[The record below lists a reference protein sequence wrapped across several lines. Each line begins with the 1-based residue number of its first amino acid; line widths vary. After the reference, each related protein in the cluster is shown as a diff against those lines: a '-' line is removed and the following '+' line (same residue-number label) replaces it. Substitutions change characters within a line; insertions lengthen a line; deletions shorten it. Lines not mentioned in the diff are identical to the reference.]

1 MAGVLWGG
9 SGRIREAWREKEP
22 HPKGGFFSLQ
32 GLSLIPYTFRI
43 FAKEPI
49 SFFVPTFSKITS

>member
-1 MAGVLWGG
+1 MAGVLWGS

-22 HPKGGFFSLQ
+22 PPKGGSFSLQ
-32 GLSLIPYTFRI
+32 GLSYTFRI